1 MHCNGLESGVAP
13 CLVPET
19 FHSSFPVWSN
29 LYSNPCNLPVF
40 SSFCARSLDLLP
52 DPETYH
58 WVWEKTYGT
67 LGTIRC
73 REEIVFFVKV
83 IRWFCDAHLLLHIS
97 RWPPWEK
104 ASQVTMLKWS
114 WLKRNAFGNFTC
126 SCLLPRWD
134 SMCWEC
140 VCMLLIL
147 TSSQR
152 TSIVDV
158 CLLTLFFI

>member
-1 MHCNGLESGVAP
+1 MWHPAWCQRLFIQV
-13 CLVPET
+13 
-19 FHSSFPVWSN
+19 FQFWSN

-58 WVWEKTYGT
+58 WVWAKTYGT

-83 IRWFCDAHLLLHIS
+83 IRWFCDAHLLLHIL

-114 WLKRNAFGNFTC
+114 WLKRNAIGNFTC
-126 SCLLPRWD
+126 SCFLPRWD